1 MPNPEGPLHKV
12 NIMLANGSNH
22 EIDVAENQT
31 VLQAATQ
38 EGIKIPHAC
47 GVGQCGCCMMQVTG
61 GVSEL
66 VSDTVSGI
74 LPGELEKGLT
84 LACQCRPKSDLS
96 LKEGVNNG

>member
-1 MPNPEGPLHKV
+1 MPKPEGPIHKV
-12 NIMLANGSNH
+12 NVVLANGSRH
-22 EIDVAENQT
+22 EFDVAENQT

-66 VSDTVSGI
+66 VLDETPGI
-74 LPGELEKGLT
+74 LPGELERGLT
-84 LACQCRPKSDLS
+84 LACQCRPKSALS
-96 LKEGVNNG
+96 LKGGRS